1 MKTRRRSYGEIW
13 PCPGPLPGEYPENT
27 PAIKDQS
34 YTSRLSAKEMSHIA
48 KCGHHFGTVPLVSW
62 ERIAWS
68 QRGVRKH
75 PHSLQARC
83 AVILICENRRGWPFV
98 RTDARDQQWYCGG
111 HDLLLPKQQSKL
123 LELPEELRN
132 GIYKHAFPSFLE
144 LSPRRGHKGSTVM
157 CQKFCRAKR
166 AGSLTNT
173 PPYSLNHYNYA
184 YTTPIWT
191 GDRPKCTQ
199 KAKY

>member
-144 LSPRRGHKGSTVM
+144 LSPRRGHKGSSI
-157 CQKFCRAKR
+157 
-166 AGSLTNT
+166 GLLTANNRFIKK
-173 PPYSLNHYNYA
+173 L
-184 YTTPIWT
+184 
-191 GDRPKCTQ
+191 
-199 KAKY
+199 